1 MSGDTSRQ
9 SNGIGALL
17 LLFVAGLA
25 GPAQAH
31 DIFTPIEFHHSTA
44 RITAE
49 MHCSDGEQ
57 TYVLTGDGAFE
68 YTENVEG
75 KSESFHATV
84 GPLEFNQAVHELLE
98 SGFLS
103 QPARVKNY
111 MYSTH
116 EGVARISEPDVVS
129 GCSLIV
135 DLAGASSIKRVEYDH
150 SSLGPSLA
158 MERFTRLAFPGGD

>member
-1 MSGDTSRQ
+1 VSADTSRQ
-9 SNGIGALL
+9 SNGIGALI
-17 LLFVAGLA
+17 LFVAGLA
-25 GPAQAH
+25 GAAQAQ
-31 DIFTPIEFHHSTA
+31 DIFTPIEFRHSTT

-75 KSESFHATV
+75 KPESFHAIV
-84 GPLEFNQAVHELLE
+84 GPLEFNQAVDELLA

-103 QPARVKNY
+103 HPARVKNY
-111 MYSTH
+111 MYSTR

-135 DLAGASSIKRVEYDH
+135 DLAGASSIKRVEYEH
-150 SSLGPSLA
+150 SRLWPSLV
-158 MERFTRLAFPGGD
+158 MERFTRLAFPRRD